1 MLAPGLIF
9 VIGMALILFGLQ
21 SFLTA
26 YRRKFANEMIKATT
40 LLVMGVFLLYFWTT
54 ISGASAPSGGYNTS
68 QPYGY

>member
-40 LLVMGVFLLYFWTT
+40 LIVMGVFLMYFWST
-54 ISGASAPSGGYNTS
+54 INAPSGGYNTTK
-68 QPYGY
+68 PPGYYV